1 MAGKKNDSLTIA
13 EVGRKVKNFFNQFG
27 QNNSGGGSKLVFILP
42 ILTFL
47 LPLVT
52 IWALG
57 EVRAL
62 GHSFQ
67 FGKALSPKQAETV
80 AAGYISEN
88 FLQNQEAKV
97 AEMEN
102 QGNVYAFTV
111 EINGQTYPSYL
122 TKDGRYLIPQG
133 HDIAEYTQEVLGED
147 APSKSKTN
155 GPEVK
160 KSDQPV
166 VELFVMSHCPYGTQ
180 AEKGI
185 LPVVDLL
192 EDKIDF
198 SLRFVDYAM
207 HDKKELDEQLKQ
219 YCLRENEPEKLNDYL
234 SCFLQDEEKGEVC
247 LNQTGVDQAQLNQ
260 CIQATDQEYQ
270 ITANYNDKSTWKN
283 GQFPPF
289 NIDKELN
296 EKYNVE
302 GSPTLVINGEKASSS
317 RTPAAY
323 LETICAAFNNPPQ
336 ECNQSLSD
344 AAPQPGFGTGTT
356 TTNTT
361 EASCN

>member
-1 MAGKKNDSLTIA
+1 MAEKKNGSLTINT
-13 EVGRKVKNFFNQFG
+13 VSRKVKNFFNQIG
-27 QNNSGGGSKLVFILP
+27 KNIPNLGSKAVFILP
-42 ILTFL
+42 VLTFL

-57 EVRAL
+57 EVRAM

-67 FGKALSPKQAETV
+67 FGKALSPEQVETV
-80 AAGYISEN
+80 AGNYISEN
-88 FLQNQEAKV
+88 FLQGEETKV
-97 AEMEN
+97 EEVED

-111 EINGQTYPSYL
+111 EINGQTYPSYI

-133 HDIAEYTQEVLGED
+133 HDIAEYTQETLGQDTAKESEVNTPD
-147 APSKSKTN
+147 
-155 GPEVK
+155 VK
-160 KSDQPV
+160 KSDQPA

-185 LPVVDLL
+185 LPVVNLL

-219 YCLRENEPEKLNDYL
+219 YCLQKNEPEKLNGYL
-234 SCFLQDEEKGEVC
+234 SCFLEDEEKGEIC
-247 LNQTGVDQAQLNQ
+247 LNQIGVNQTQLNQ

-270 ITANYNDKSTWKN
+270 VTANYNDKSTWKN
-283 GQFPPF
+283 GNFPLF
-289 NIDKELN
+289 NVDKELN

-336 ECNQSLSD
+336 ECNQELSD

-356 TTNTT
+356 VNST